1 MSEERTIIISDDP
14 FAIIEDAVIEENEI
28 CLKHKKKEPGEI
40 LVFSCFIGNHYEIR
54 CKMKNIHLKHFLK
67 RLYSYTKT
75 DKMYIIRLRGIR
87 KRRK

>member
-1 MSEERTIIISDDP
+1 MEER
-14 FAIIEDAVIEENEI
+14 FIIEDAVIEENEI

-75 DKMYIIRLRGIR
+75 DKMYIIRLHGIR